1 MRKRN
6 GGTFCRRSADREKPE
21 ECLEDNVREG
31 EEALSG
37 VGAKLFRCRNR
48 GTGIFGDGREIGA
61 AEKATILGKKPKKKR
76 SLLDLRPE
84 RALERRK
91 VRRMIGAVNVQERN
105 SSCHRGR
112 GVR

>member
-1 MRKRN
+1 MMKRN

-61 AEKATILGKKPKKKR
+61 AEKATILGKKPKKKA
-76 SLLDLRPE
+76 LLTGSATGKSAGTAKGTTDDRC
-84 RALERRK
+84 R
-91 VRRMIGAVNVQERN
+91 
-105 SSCHRGR
+105 
-112 GVR
+112 